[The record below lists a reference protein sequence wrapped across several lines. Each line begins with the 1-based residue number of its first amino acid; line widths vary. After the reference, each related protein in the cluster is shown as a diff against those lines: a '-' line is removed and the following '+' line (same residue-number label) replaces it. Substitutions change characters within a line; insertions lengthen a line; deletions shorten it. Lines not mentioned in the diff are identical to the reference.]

1 MEIVGE
7 GVRLRKTVAE
17 DKEAII
23 AIRSTPEVL
32 ARWRGE
38 DLDAEFD
45 EDLEDD
51 ETTRLTILDLGNDE
65 IIGLIQFYEETE
77 PEYRH
82 ASIDIY
88 ISPTRHRQGVAHDA
102 ISTLVSHLFD
112 FADHHR
118 LTIDPAAD
126 NEPAIACYS
135 KVGFQPV
142 GVMRQYEQQADGS
155 WADGLLME
163 LLRDDWTGRT

>member
-7 GVRLRKTVAE
+7 RVRLRKMAAE
-17 DKEAII
+17 DRDAMV
-23 AIRSTPEVL
+23 AIRQTPEVM

-38 DLDAEFD
+38 DLEAEFV

-51 ETTRLTILDLGNDE
+51 ETTRLTILDLLDE
-65 IIGLIQFYEETE
+65 DIVGLIQYYEETE

-82 ASIDIY
+82 ASIDIF
-88 ISPTRHRQGVAHDA
+88 IAPSHHRRGLAHDA

-126 NEPAIACYS
+126 NAAAIACYT
-135 KVGFQPV
+135 KVGFRPV
-142 GVMRQYEQQADGS
+142 GVMRQYEEQADGS

-163 LLRDDWTGRT
+163 LLRSDWTRR

>member
-7 GVRLRKTVAE
+7 GVRLRRTVAE
-17 DKEAII
+17 DRDALL
-23 AIRSTPEVL
+23 AIRRTPEVL

-38 DLDAEFD
+38 DMEAEFA

-51 ETTRLTILDLGNDE
+51 ETTRLTILQVDTDA
-65 IIGLIQFYEETE
+65 IVGLIQFFEETE

-88 ISPTRHRQGVAHDA
+88 VSPAHHRQGVAFDA

-112 FADHHR
+112 FGDHHR

-126 NEPAIACYS
+126 NAPAVACYT
-135 KVGFQPV
+135 KVGFRPV
-142 GVMRQYEQQADGS
+142 GVMHQYEQQADGT

-163 LLRDDWTGRT
+163 LLRSDWNGR